1 MKRTTS
7 ELYHDSMSTTSSR
20 CQTDI
25 TREFINQCRTDFNSN
40 PENIFKRNAIV
51 ATGSLMPATDSNE
64 ARKVTHI
71 FLNSIKKKDLKAT
84 NQGMSGRC
92 WMFAGLNIFRHGLIN
107 ALDLDSFEFSETY
120 LFFWD
125 KLERSNCFL
134 EYFIEN
140 FPKTDS
146 KEFDWQMEHCLTD
159 GGFWMDFAQ
168 LVDKYGVVP
177 ISAMPE
183 TYQSDWSEDM
193 NMAIQNRLKA
203 RVSEFYSVKGR
214 DTEKLR
220 NMKKETLQQIYD
232 ILVKYLGEP
241 PQNFSWFFERDDVD
255 HSTNAIGDITPD
267 KFKDMV
273 MQESSLVD
281 DFVVLSNV
289 PNKEYYNMYE
299 ISNTSQIQGGKNTT
313 VLNVPSH
320 ELRKY
325 TKKSVLSGIPVWFA
339 CDVFKGFHPL
349 YSALNDKLTDDSLL
363 FGEYGKGFTKEKKME
378 FRVLE
383 GTHAMCFV
391 GVNIDKAGCPE
402 EWQVENSW
410 GYYDNRTPGLDGFLS
425 MSDEWFENNVTQVV
439 VHKKLLTRT
448 LSRVLTKTPCKVE
461 PWHFFSS
468 VLRVSNIKPPSN
480 IWKGGRKLIDKQ

>member
-1 MKRTTS
+1 MKRAITEIRTDTS
-7 ELYHDSMSTTSSR
+7 GTQINEQSNITSDFIEK
-20 CQTDI
+20 CQ
-25 TREFINQCRTDFNSN
+25 RDFNSN

-51 ATGSLMPATDSNE
+51 STGSLMPATDSNE

-71 FLNSIKKKDLKAT
+71 FLNSIKKKYLKAT

-107 ALDLDSFEFSETY
+107 ALDLDTFEFSETY

-146 KEFDWQMEHCLTD
+146 KEFDWRMEHCLTD

-193 NMAIQNRLKA
+193 NVAIQNRLKA
-203 RVSEFYSVKGR
+203 KVSEFYALKDR
-214 DTEKLR
+214 DARKLR
-220 NMKKETLQQIYD
+220 EMKEETLQQVYN

-241 PQNFSWFFERDDVD
+241 PKKFSWFFKREDLE
-255 HSTNAIGDITPD
+255 SPANAIADMTPD
-267 KFKDMV
+267 KFREMV
-273 MQESSLVD
+273 IQESSLTE
-281 DFVVLSNV
+281 DFVVLCNI
-289 PNKEYYNMYE
+289 PNKKYYKMYE
-299 ISNTSQIQGGKNTT
+299 ISDTCQIQGGKNTI

-325 TKKSVLSGIPVWFA
+325 TKKSVLSNIPVWFA
-339 CDVFKGFHPL
+339 CDVYKGFHPL

-363 FGEYGKGFTKEKKME
+363 FGEYGKGFTKKRKIE

-391 GVNIDKAGCPE
+391 GVNIDKSGNPE

-410 GYYDNRTPGLDGFLS
+410 GYYDNETPGLDGFLS
-425 MSDEWFENNVTQVV
+425 MSDQWFEDNVTQVV
-439 VHKKLLTRT
+439 IHKKLLTRSLGKMIT
-448 LSRVLTKTPCKVE
+448 QTPISVK

-468 VLRVSNIKPPSN
+468 VLRVSNVKPPAN
-480 IWKGGRKLIDKQ
+480 MWT

>member
-1 MKRTTS
+1 MKRAITEIRTDTS
-7 ELYHDSMSTTSSR
+7 GTQINEQSNITSDFIEK
-20 CQTDI
+20 CQ
-25 TREFINQCRTDFNSN
+25 RDFNSN

-71 FLNSIKKKDLKAT
+71 FLNSIKKKYLKAT

-107 ALDLDSFEFSETY
+107 ALDLDTFEFSETY

-146 KEFDWQMEHCLTD
+146 KEFDWRMEHCLTD

-193 NMAIQNRLKA
+193 NIAIQNRLKA
-203 RVSEFYSVKGR
+203 KVSEFYALKDR
-214 DTEKLR
+214 DARKLR
-220 NMKKETLQQIYD
+220 EMKEETLQQVYN

-241 PQNFSWFFERDDVD
+241 PKKFSWFFKREDLE
-255 HSTNAIGDITPD
+255 SPANAIADMTPD
-267 KFKDMV
+267 KFREMV
-273 MQESSLVD
+273 IQESSLTE
-281 DFVVLSNV
+281 DFVVLCNI
-289 PNKEYYNMYE
+289 PNKKYYKMYE
-299 ISNTSQIQGGKNTT
+299 ISDTCQIQGGKNTI

-325 TKKSVLSGIPVWFA
+325 TKKSVLSNIPVWFA
-339 CDVFKGFHPL
+339 CDVYKGFHPL

-363 FGEYGKGFTKEKKME
+363 FGEYGKGFTKKRKIE

-391 GVNIDKAGCPE
+391 GVNIDKSGNPE

-410 GYYDNRTPGLDGFLS
+410 GYYDNETPGLDGFLS
-425 MSDEWFENNVTQVV
+425 MSDQWFEDNVTQVV
-439 VHKKLLTRT
+439 IHKKLLTRSLGKMIT
-448 LSRVLTKTPCKVE
+448 QTPISVK

-468 VLRVSNIKPPSN
+468 VLRVSNVKPPAN
-480 IWKGGRKLIDKQ
+480 MWT